1 MRSVRKKKFCAMLLY
16 AIAVLFAAVCMFAA
30 CGQKHEHVYI
40 DGKCACGALDEDY
53 TPPKDRF
60 IGNVFQIV
68 TKTLGGQV
76 YARGSG
82 VVINSDGWFITNS
95 HVMEGAYYA
104 DAYFEIPNA
113 ESGESVTR
121 LKIAQAA
128 VDDPA
133 KDFFIGKIGGYEA
146 IASYYRK
153 MDFTTEHEVGGTT
166 FAIGYP
172 NGTPFMEIHRGVELP
187 EVPYFPDKLNGVS
200 YIGTTSYFASGS
212 SGGILLNEDLQIIGI
227 TTAQILVDDEW
238 VKAAVS
244 VFNFQN
250 ELNKIPAYTLYD
262 FTQFMHADEIAY
274 IRLFEQIAARTDVL
288 SSVDENGYIGY
299 LIKKK
304 GESVNEDAI
313 AYTYEA
319 QYYFAEDG
327 GMIIEYVYHWENGDA
342 RTTALYGYWSP
353 LFGFDDLQY
362 AFRYEWASGTY
373 YSVASQDINY
383 SENIDLTLNEYTV
396 EHSYAYSVTEADIGY
411 AKEQFNVLYETL
423 KKIFESGIA

>member
-133 KDFFIGKIGGYEA
+133 KDF
-146 IASYYRK
+146 
-153 MDFTTEHEVGGTT
+153 
-166 FAIGYP
+166 
-172 NGTPFMEIHRGVELP
+172 
-187 EVPYFPDKLNGVS
+187 
-200 YIGTTSYFASGS
+200 S
-212 SGGILLNEDLQIIGI
+212 SGRSAGMKRSLPIIVRWILPPNTRSGERLLRSD
-227 TTAQILVDDEW
+227 
-238 VKAAVS
+238 
-244 VFNFQN
+244 
-250 ELNKIPAYTLYD
+250 
-262 FTQFMHADEIAY
+262 
-274 IRLFEQIAARTDVL
+274 IRTERRSWRYIAAL
-288 SSVDENGYIGY
+288 NCP
-299 LIKKK
+299 K
-304 GESVNEDAI
+304 
-313 AYTYEA
+313 
-319 QYYFAEDG
+319 
-327 GMIIEYVYHWENGDA
+327 
-342 RTTALYGYWSP
+342 
-353 LFGFDDLQY
+353 
-362 AFRYEWASGTY
+362 FRIFP
-373 YSVASQDINY
+373 IN
-383 SENIDLTLNEYTV
+383 
-396 EHSYAYSVTEADIGY
+396 
-411 AKEQFNVLYETL
+411 
-423 KKIFESGIA
+423 